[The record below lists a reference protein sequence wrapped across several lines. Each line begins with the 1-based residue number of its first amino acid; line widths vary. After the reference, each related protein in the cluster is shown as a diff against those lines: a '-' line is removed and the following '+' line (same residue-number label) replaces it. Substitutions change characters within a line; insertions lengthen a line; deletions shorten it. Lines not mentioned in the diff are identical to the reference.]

1 MSSAIYPLLL
11 TAALCVVMLFVL
23 ASLGR
28 SGIPGVHAWALANGA
43 AMLSL
48 LLFAASAGLPAPL
61 AVEMPEALLGLSICA
76 LYAGFRRFLGRP
88 TPYAVLGAG
97 FILMLGAIAWF
108 HYVIDDADKRMAI
121 TSLLHGALSMA
132 IAADILR
139 PTDAAR
145 SPYAYRFTATAALLF
160 AGGHLGRALAHLA
173 HPRML
178 AGAAPSLSNSFYL
191 ALGTVAL
198 PVLTMGAV
206 MMVHERMLAQAEDMA
221 NRDYLTGAWNRRALF
236 RFADRELQRARRT
249 GRPLSL
255 LVLDVDHFKRINDR
269 HGHAQGDRVLV
280 DLTAQAGAIIRRF
293 DLFARLG
300 GEEFALLL
308 PEADAEAALHAAQR
322 LRLAMQRTLPNG
334 AGAIA
339 YTVSIGVAT
348 LRDDESF
355 SGLLGRADVALY
367 AAKEAGRNTV
377 RMADEQA
384 NPFPPPGTPG

>member
-11 TAALCVVMLFVL
+11 TAALCVVMVFVL

-48 LLFAASAGLPAPL
+48 LLFSAVAGLPALL
-61 AVEMPEALLGLSICA
+61 AVEISEALLGLSICA
-76 LYAGFRRFLGRP
+76 LYDGFRRFLGRP

-97 FILMLGAIAWF
+97 LVLMLAAVAWF
-108 HYVIDDADKRMAI
+108 HYVVDDPDTRMAI
-121 TSLLHGALSMA
+121 ASLLHGGVCLA

-139 PTDAAR
+139 QTPDARLA
-145 SPYAYRFTATAALLF
+145 YAHRFTATAALLF

-178 AGAAPSLSNSFYL
+178 AGATASLSNSFYL

-198 PVLTMGAV
+198 PVLTIGAV

-236 RFADRELQRARRT
+236 RVADRELQRARRT

-255 LVLDVDHFKRINDR
+255 LVLDVDHFKRINDL

-308 PEADAEAALHAAQR
+308 PEADADAALHAAHR
-322 LRLAMQRTLPNG
+322 LRQAMQRTLPESS
-334 AGAIA
+334 GAIA

-348 LRDDESF
+348 LREEESF
-355 SGLLGRADVALY
+355 SALLGRADVALY

-377 RMADEQA
+377 RMAEPPDGLPQA
-384 NPFPPPGTPG
+384 PNARG